1 MASRFG
7 KVFTITWNE
16 KMIVVFDK
24 TSGRIEKLVSA
35 PDDHL
40 VFYGEE
46 AFVSNE
52 PVSDTTHYVQ
62 NGEFIPFPAKPSTHH
77 TWDWPTKSWLPDLPS
92 AIAARKKE
100 IDRER
105 DRRIN
110 LPLTYDG
117 KVLDAD
123 MTARDNLKAKL
134 EEVRER
140 IRLNMPMAPELL
152 VWRDNSNQTHSWLTI
167 DAYHDWL
174 AGYAVAMSDRGTRC
188 YACAWHHKDAL
199 KAANDPNGQPW
210 TVETVQSYSLTQ
222 GWPA

>member
-1 MASRFG
+1 MIY
-7 KVFTITWNE
+7 VFE
-16 KMIVVFDK
+16 KA
-24 TSGRIEKLVSA
+24 SGRVIQVVIGSDESSSNYADDSVGVLISSEYHD
-35 PDDHL
+35 PDSVYVDD
-40 VFYGEE
+40 EM
-46 AFVSNE
+46 FVE
-52 PVSDTTHYVQ
+52 
-62 NGEFIPFPAKPSTHH
+62 IPQSPPHH
-77 TWDWPTKSWLPDLPS
+77 TWDWPTKSWLPDLPA
-92 AIAARKKE
+92 AIAARKNE

-110 LPLTYDG
+110 LPLAYDG

-152 VWRDNSNQTHSWLTI
+152 VWRDNSNQTHSWQTI
-167 DAYHDWL
+167 EAYHDWL

-188 YACAWHHKDAL
+188 YACAWHHKDVL

-210 TVETVQSYSLTQ
+210 TVETVQGYSLTQ